1 MAIKMKKFLSSMATL
16 LLLVQVVLPGAVA
29 AQEAEAAG
37 VDTSVS
43 VSTAPS
49 VESSNADNAADS
61 QPSNEGAQSEG
72 QDSVSLSEATKS
84 IEVTEVS
91 ETLPSV
97 ADAVKNLTDSL
108 TTNLKK
114 ATEAIAEGVSAAVDA
129 VKDVLGIETTESEDL
144 PSGAMRAMVVLP
156 PEVNTFTYIF
166 KDGDV
171 ELHKQ
176 ILKNGEKLAQPATPE
191 KQECKIFEGWFI
203 GEEKVVFGQEV
214 TVNATQEIIV
224 NAKYREACSVTF
236 SYQGKVHATKE
247 VKKGEKT
254 NADGVNYTITD
265 GNLSFSHWSQTE
277 NGEAFD
283 FGTQIEKDLT
293 LFLLTKAAYKVV
305 FDSQEG
311 SYLFPVYVD
320 QGGTLTAPTE
330 PTRLGYSFKY
340 WSTQKNG
347 SAFDFSQG
355 INENLTLYAVWEART
370 DTPYKVI
377 YWQENAN
384 DDSYSFKE
392 MVEKTGTTDTQA
404 KYDKKSY
411 KGFTFDAAEDV
422 TIKADGTSVVNVKY
436 KRKTFNFIINREAFY
451 VRDSVSQD
459 WREVPKNIYDTYI
472 ILWHKKIERVKYSET
487 PFKYQQSTA
496 SAYDKAVNDYPN
508 YSWYLEK
515 EGTIAYSE
523 APAMLNRDLTIYG
536 RYAGKYKYT
545 IHYKEKSTNA
555 KIKEDYSFFGK
566 Q

>member
-1 MAIKMKKFLSSMATL
+1 MKKFLSSMATL

-61 QPSNEGAQSEG
+61 QSSNEGAQSEG

-114 ATEAIAEGVSAAVDA
+114 ATEAIVEGVSAAVDA

-144 PSGAMRAMVVLP
+144 PSGAVRAMVVLP

-176 ILKNGEKLAQPATPE
+176 ILKNGEKLAHPATPE

-203 GEEKVVFGQEV
+203 EEEKVVFGQEV

-236 SYQGKVHATKE
+236 SYKGKVHAIKE

-293 LFLLTKAAYKVV
+293 LFLVTKAAYKVV

-320 QGGTLTAPTE
+320 QGGTLTVPTE

-340 WSTQKNG
+340 WSTEKNG

-355 INENLTLYAVWEART
+355 INENLTLYAVWEAKT

-411 KGFTFDAAEDV
+411 KGFTFDAAENV
-422 TIKADGTSVVNVKY
+422 MIKADGTSVVNVKY
-436 KRKTFNFIINREAFY
+436 KRKMYELKFLKY
-451 VRDSVSQD
+451 VDN
-459 WREVPKNIYDTYI
+459 W
-472 ILWHKKIERVKYSET
+472 
-487 PFKYQQSTA
+487 
-496 SAYDKAVNDYPN
+496 
-508 YSWYLEK
+508 
-515 EGTIAYSE
+515 
-523 APAMLNRDLTIYG
+523 
-536 RYAGKYKYT
+536 
-545 IHYKEKSTNA
+545 
-555 KIKEDYSFFGK
+555 
-566 Q
+566 